1 MCKVSLAH
9 CSVVLIG
16 MRSLALAILAAVNA
30 APTAAT
36 PVLNSMVQDVHAAFD
51 AMNLRPTARE
61 FMCCPKCYACYV
73 KEDCPDTCTSVANAN
88 GDPCG
93 RRLLSKMSGTA
104 NKFRGAAAKRYLH
117 HDMKEW
123 LGKML
128 SRPGM
133 EQHLDRDV
141 YDTGAPSG
149 EMHDIWDGDVLRH
162 FKTPDGHLFV
172 KPKHKSE
179 GRYIFS
185 LNMDGFNPLGGRK
198 AGKAIST
205 QAIYMAC
212 LNLPPHLR
220 HRPENIFLVG
230 LIPGP
235 AHPVLT
241 QINHFL
247 RILVDELLVFWNR
260 GVYYSRTPSYPDG
273 RLIRCALIP
282 VICDLPAARQILGFA
297 SHSATNFCNFCR
309 LPIQK
314 INNVDPSTWPP
325 GYSGRAEYCTYA
337 SAWRDAGEAER
348 CALFNETG
356 IRWTE
361 LLRLPYW
368 DPTRYIVLD
377 TMHLCYLGNYQRHC
391 RVVWG
396 MSVSVADGDGLV
408 QQVIPDEEMISLA
421 WEIVRGGTDSELQK
435 IKANIL
441 RQICTELSILERAN
455 KAQMISGIKRYV
467 STQASSLFIQSST
480 RTASYGWTRQ
490 CQRYPCSPKG
500 QATPTGW
507 TSN

>member
-9 CSVVLIG
+9 CSVVLLGI
-16 MRSLALAILAAVNA
+16 RSLSLAILKSVNVSPIVA
-30 APTAAT
+30 DPIM
-36 PVLNSMVQDVHAAFD
+36 SYMVQDVHTALD
-51 AMNLRPTARE
+51 ALNLRPTVRE
-61 FMCCPKCYACYV
+61 FLCCPKCYACYI
-73 KEDCPDTCTSVANAN
+73 KDDCPDTCTSRADVN

-93 RRLLSKMSGTA
+93 RRLFSRVAGSA
-104 NKFRGAAAKRYLH
+104 HRHWAAKRYLH

-128 SRPGM
+128 LRPGM
-133 EQHLDRDV
+133 EEQLDRDV
-141 YDTGAPSG
+141 YRTGAGPG
-149 EMHDIWDGDVLRH
+149 EMRDIWDGDVLKH
-162 FKTPDGHLFV
+162 FTTPDGRLFV
-172 KPKHKSE
+172 KPKLKSE

-198 AGKAIST
+198 AGKNIST

-260 GVYYSRTPSYPDG
+260 GVYYSRTPSYADG
-273 RLIRCALIP
+273 RLVRCALVP

-297 SHSATNFCNFCR
+297 SHSATHFCNFCR
-309 LPIQK
+309 LPIQE
-314 INNVDPSTWPP
+314 INNVDPSTWPA
-325 GYSGRAEYCTYA
+325 GYGARAEYIVHA
-337 SAWRDAGEAER
+337 KAWRDASEAER
-348 CALFNETG
+348 CSLFNRTG

-368 DPTRYIVLD
+368 DPTRYVVLD

-391 RVVWG
+391 RVAWG
-396 MSVSVADGDGLV
+396 MSVTVADGDGLV
-408 QQVIPDEEMISLA
+408 QRIVPDDELIALA
-421 WEIVRGGTDSELQK
+421 WDIIRGGADSELK
-435 IKANIL
+435 NIKANIL
-441 RQICTELSILERAN
+441 RQICTELAILERAN
-455 KAQMISGIKRYV
+455 KAQMIEGIKKYV
-467 STQASSLFIQSST
+467 SVCIGTLSFQNSTSGPAS
-480 RTASYGWTRQ
+480 
-490 CQRYPCSPKG
+490 
-500 QATPTGW
+500 
-507 TSN
+507 